1 MKIEGSRLL
10 ITGGGTGIGR
20 ALAEEA
26 CGRGARVAICGRRS
40 EPLEEVAAA
49 TGAHPLPCAVADPAA
64 GEAMVT
70 AASEALGG
78 TPQALIN
85 NAAFGHRARLLELQS
100 SDFEALLRTNV
111 LGAFHVAQAVAR
123 RMVADGKGG
132 SILNIG
138 SSAARKGYPTGSAY
152 AASKFALSGL
162 SECWRAELREHDI
175 RVIQVDPS
183 EVVTPFGGR
192 QDLTEIPSKLRAQ
205 DVSQLVLSC
214 LELDDRGMVTQ
225 VALWATNP
233 R

>member
-1 MKIEGSRLL
+1 MKIEGSRVL

-26 CGRGARVAICGRRS
+26 CRRGARVAICGRRP

-49 TGAHPLPCAVADPAA
+49 TGAHPLVCDVADPAA
-64 GEAMVT
+64 VEEMVA

-78 TPQALIN
+78 TPEALVN
-85 NAAFGHRARLLELQS
+85 NAAFGHRARLLELAS
-100 SDFEALLRTNV
+100 ADFEAVLRTNV
-111 LGAFHVAQAVAR
+111 LGAFHAAQAVAR
-123 RMVADGKGG
+123 RMVADGRGG
-132 SILNIG
+132 SIVNIG

>member
-1 MKIEGSRLL
+1 MKIEGSRIL

-26 CGRGARVAICGRRS
+26 TQRGARVAICGRRS

-49 TGAHPLPCAVADPAA
+49 TGAVPLVCDVADQGAV
-64 GEAMVT
+64 EAMVA

-78 TPQALIN
+78 TPQALVN
-85 NAAFGHRARLLELQS
+85 NAAFGHRARLLDLES
-100 SDFEALLRTNV
+100 SAFEAVLRTNV
-111 LGAFHVAQAVAR
+111 LGAFHVGQAVAR
-123 RMVADGKGG
+123 RMVADGAGG

-152 AASKFALSGL
+152 AASKFALAGL
-162 SECWRAELREHDI
+162 TECWRAELRQHDV

-192 QDLTEIPSKLRAQ
+192 EDLTEIPSKLRAL
-205 DVSQLVLSC
+205 DVAQLVLSC

-233 R
+233 Q

>member
-1 MKIEGSRLL
+1 
-10 ITGGGTGIGR
+10 
-20 ALAEEA
+20 
-26 CGRGARVAICGRRS
+26 
-40 EPLEEVAAA
+40 
-49 TGAHPLPCAVADPAA
+49 
-64 GEAMVT
+64 
-70 AASEALGG
+70 
-78 TPQALIN
+78 
-85 NAAFGHRARLLELQS
+85 
-100 SDFEALLRTNV
+100 
-111 LGAFHVAQAVAR
+111 
-123 RMVADGKGG
+123 MVADGKGG

>member
-1 MKIEGSRLL
+1 MKIEGSRVL

-26 CGRGARVAICGRRS
+26 SRRGARVAICGRRP

-49 TGAHPLPCAVADPAA
+49 TGAHPLVCDVADPAA
-64 GEAMVT
+64 VEEMVA

-78 TPQALIN
+78 TPEALVN
-85 NAAFGHRARLLELQS
+85 NAAFGHRARLLELAS
-100 SDFEALLRTNV
+100 DDFEAVLRTNV

-123 RMVADGKGG
+123 RMVADGRGG
-132 SILNIG
+132 SIVNIG

>member
-49 TGAHPLPCAVADPAA
+49 TGAHPLPCDVADPAA
-64 GEAMVT
+64 VEAMVT

-78 TPQALIN
+78 TPHALIN

>member
-1 MKIEGSRLL
+1 MKIEGSRVL

-26 CGRGARVAICGRRS
+26 SRRGARVAICGRRP

-49 TGAHPLPCAVADPAA
+49 TGAHPLVCDVADPAA
-64 GEAMVT
+64 VEEMVA

-78 TPQALIN
+78 TPEALVN
-85 NAAFGHRARLLELQS
+85 NAAFGHRARLLELAS
-100 SDFEALLRTNV
+100 VDFEAVLRTNV

-123 RMVADGKGG
+123 RMVADGRGG
-132 SILNIG
+132 SIVNIG

>member
-1 MKIEGSRLL
+1 MKIEGSRVL

-26 CGRGARVAICGRRS
+26 GRRGARVAICGRRP

-49 TGAHPLPCAVADPAA
+49 TGAHPLVCDVADPAA
-64 GEAMVT
+64 VEEMVA

-78 TPQALIN
+78 TPEALVN
-85 NAAFGHRARLLELQS
+85 NAAFGHRARLLELA
-100 SDFEALLRTNV
+100 SDEFEAVLRTNV

-123 RMVADGKGG
+123 RMVADGRGG
-132 SILNIG
+132 SIVNIG